1 MRRVVPVIAVL
12 VVAVVLS
19 AGAAGAGGE
28 ERGPA
33 RGRAPDRPAARGIDL
48 PDPVA
53 CPGCYAPDDRHVTWQ
68 WQLQGQLVIDP
79 YIEEHGVELFDVD
92 MFETSSTQVDR
103 IHDGD
108 AAAICYISAGAWE
121 TFRPDEDEFPKKVLG
136 KPLEGWPGER
146 WLDIRR
152 IKILKPIMQDRLD
165 RCAAKGFDGVE
176 FDNVDSYTNPTGF
189 PLTGTDQLRYN
200 VMLANEAHRRGLSAV
215 LKNDIK
221 QIPKLLDYFDLALN
235 EQCYQ
240 YRECAA
246 YSMFVDANKAVLGVE
261 YELKPS
267 SFCPKANAA
276 AYNWLKKAY
285 ALRAEPFL
293 DCHAWAA

>member
-1 MRRVVPVIAVL
+1 MRRVVPVLAVL

-19 AGAAGAGGE
+19 PASAGAGG

-53 CPGCYAPDDRHVTWQ
+53 CPGCYAPDDLHVTWQ

-79 YIEEHGVELFDVD
+79 YIEEHEVELFDVD

-121 TFRPDEDEFPKKVLG
+121 TFRPDEDEFPRKVLG
-136 KPLEGWPGER
+136 KRLDGWPGER

-152 IKILKPIMQDRLD
+152 IKILKPIMQDRLY

-189 PLTGTDQLRYN
+189 PLTGADQLRYN

-221 QIPKLLDYFDLALN
+221 QIPTLLDYFDLALN

-246 YSMFVDANKAVLGVE
+246 YAMFVDANKAVLGVE

-276 AYNWLKKAY
+276 GYNWLKKAY